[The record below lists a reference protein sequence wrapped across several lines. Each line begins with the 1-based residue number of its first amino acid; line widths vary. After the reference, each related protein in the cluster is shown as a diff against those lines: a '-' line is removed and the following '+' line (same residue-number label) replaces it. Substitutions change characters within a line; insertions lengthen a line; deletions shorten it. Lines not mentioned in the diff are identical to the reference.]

1 LVAEFGPFQ
10 GIDEFT
16 GGANLFPALGTSFQT
31 ISATRTF
38 VVR

>member
-1 LVAEFGPFQ
+1 VGSFGPFQ

-31 ISATRTF
+31 VSATRSF